1 MIECNKPPQ
10 YHIAHI
16 NAALVHIA
24 LQYRYRTSRV
34 VTMTHIYI
42 HRSTHSQ
49 PYVSMAHML
58 HNPDPTESLRQLP
71 SIIPTFVEPYY
82 DSYSVR
88 TEKYFS
94 RVCTPFCEGV
104 HTLVLV
110 RIMIKGP

>member
-34 VTMTHIYI
+34 VAITHIYI

-71 SIIPTFVEPYY
+71 SIIPSFVEQYY
-82 DSYSVR
+82 DSY
-88 TEKYFS
+88 
-94 RVCTPFCEGV
+94 
-104 HTLVLV
+104 
-110 RIMIKGP
+110 

>member
-34 VTMTHIYI
+34 VAITHIYI

-71 SIIPTFVEPYY
+71 SIIPTFVEPMTRQKNTAKIEEISLKKAPPKKKNSTVPTDVPPYPQ
-82 DSYSVR
+82 
-88 TEKYFS
+88 E
-94 RVCTPFCEGV
+94 
-104 HTLVLV
+104 
-110 RIMIKGP
+110 